1 MAEDMKVQVQKAKKA
16 AQLLATVSTQKK
28 NDFLGDLAQ
37 RLEGE
42 QSRIEQENQKDVKI
56 AVENNMKSGFI
67 DRLIL
72 NKKRIQ
78 GMADGLRQVAAL
90 ADPVGE
96 VMSGWKRP
104 NGLMV
109 TKVRVPLGVL
119 AIIYEARPNVTIDS
133 IGLGIK
139 SGNSLVLRGSS
150 SALNSNRLLILLAR
164 ESFRQYSL
172 PEDSVQLIE
181 STSHDDI
188 AQLLALR
195 EYIDVAIPRGGTGLI
210 HNVVTHSQ
218 VPVIETGVGNCHV
231 YVDKEADLGMAER
244 IVMNAKI
251 QRPSVCNAVETLLI
265 HQDIAK
271 IFLPQVSMSL
281 KKAGVEIRGCEQARQ
296 ILPDLIPA
304 TEDDWKTEYLDLIL
318 AVKVVKTLNEAIEHI
333 NTYGTRHSESII
345 TENYSNAKN
354 FMEKV
359 DSAAV
364 YVNASTRFT
373 DGEQFG
379 LGAEIG
385 ISTQKIHAR
394 GPMGLQELTT
404 IKYVVYGTGQIR
416 NA

>member
-150 SALNSNRLLILLAR
+150 STLNSNRLLILLAR
-164 ESFRQYSL
+164 ESLRQYSL

-218 VPVIETGVGNCHV
+218 VPVIETGVGNFHV

>member
-1 MAEDMKVQVQKAKKA
+1 VAEDMKVQAQKAKKA

-42 QSRIEQENQKDVKI
+42 QSRIEQENQKDIKI

-96 VMSGWKRP
+96 VISGWKRP

-164 ESFRQYSL
+164 ESLRQYSL

-195 EYIDVAIPRGGTGLI
+195 EYIDVAIPRGGAGLI

>member
-1 MAEDMKVQVQKAKKA
+1 MAEDMKVQAQKAKKA

-150 SALNSNRLLILLAR
+150 STLNSNRLLILLAR
-164 ESFRQYSL
+164 ESLRQYSL

>member
-96 VMSGWKRP
+96 VISGWKRP

-150 SALNSNRLLILLAR
+150 STLNSNRLLILLAR
-164 ESFRQYSL
+164 ESLRQYSL

>member
-1 MAEDMKVQVQKAKKA
+1 MAEDLKIQAQKAKKA
-16 AQLLATVSTQKK
+16 SQQLATVSTQKK
-28 NDFLGDLAQ
+28 NEFLEILAQ

-42 QSRIEQENQKDVKI
+42 QSQIENENQKDVKI
-56 AVENNMKSGFI
+56 AVENHMKPGFI

-78 GMADGLRQVAAL
+78 GMADGLRQVATL

-96 VMSGWKRP
+96 VISGWKRP
-104 NGLMV
+104 NGLVV

-119 AIIYEARPNVTIDS
+119 AIVYEARPNVTIDS

-139 SGNSLVLRGSS
+139 SGNALVLRGSHS
-150 SALNSNRLLILLAR
+150 TLNSNRFLTLLAR
-164 ESFRQYSL
+164 ESLRQCSL
-172 PEDSVQLIE
+172 PEDSVQIIE

-188 AQLLALR
+188 AQLLAMR
-195 EYIDVAIPRGGTGLI
+195 EYIDVAIPRGGAGLI
-210 HNVVTHSQ
+210 QNVVIHSQ

-231 YVDKEADLGMAER
+231 YVDKDADLEMAEK
-244 IVMNAKI
+244 IVVNAKT

-265 HQDIAK
+265 HQDIARV
-271 IFLPQVSMSL
+271 FLPQIVTTL
-281 KKAGVEIRGCEQARQ
+281 KQAGVEIRGCEQARE
-296 ILPDLIPA
+296 IRPDLISA

-318 AVKVVKTLNEAIEHI
+318 AVKVVKNLNEAVEHI

-345 TENYSNAKN
+345 TENYTNAKN
-354 FMEKV
+354 FLDKI
-359 DSAAV
+359 DAAAV

-385 ISTQKIHAR
+385 ISTQKLHAR

-404 IKYVVYGTGQIR
+404 TKFIIYGTGQIR
-416 NA
+416 QS

>member
-150 SALNSNRLLILLAR
+150 STLNSNRLLILLAR
-164 ESFRQYSL
+164 ESLRQYSL

-281 KKAGVEIRGCEQARQ
+281 KKAGAEIRGCEQARQ

>member
-42 QSRIEQENQKDVKI
+42 QSRIEQENQKDIKI

-96 VMSGWKRP
+96 VISGWKRP

-164 ESFRQYSL
+164 ESLRQYSL

-195 EYIDVAIPRGGTGLI
+195 EYIDVAIPRGGAGLI

>member
-1 MAEDMKVQVQKAKKA
+1 MAEDMKVQAQKAKKA

-42 QSRIEQENQKDVKI
+42 QSRIEQENQKDIKI

-96 VMSGWKRP
+96 VISGWKRP

-164 ESFRQYSL
+164 ESLRQYSL

-195 EYIDVAIPRGGTGLI
+195 EYIDVAIPRGGAGLI

>member
-1 MAEDMKVQVQKAKKA
+1 MAEDMKVQAQKAKKA

-150 SALNSNRLLILLAR
+150 STLNSNRLLILLAR
-164 ESFRQYSL
+164 ESLRQYSL

-195 EYIDVAIPRGGTGLI
+195 EYIDVAIPRGGAGLI

>member
-96 VMSGWKRP
+96 VISGWKRP

-150 SALNSNRLLILLAR
+150 STLNSNRLLILLAR
-164 ESFRQYSL
+164 ESLRQYSL

-195 EYIDVAIPRGGTGLI
+195 EYIDVAIPRGGAGLI

>member
-150 SALNSNRLLILLAR
+150 S
-164 ESFRQYSL
+164 
-172 PEDSVQLIE
+172 
-181 STSHDDI
+181 TS
-188 AQLLALR
+188 
-195 EYIDVAIPRGGTGLI
+195 
-210 HNVVTHSQ
+210 
-218 VPVIETGVGNCHV
+218 
-231 YVDKEADLGMAER
+231 
-244 IVMNAKI
+244 
-251 QRPSVCNAVETLLI
+251 
-265 HQDIAK
+265 
-271 IFLPQVSMSL
+271 
-281 KKAGVEIRGCEQARQ
+281 IR
-296 ILPDLIPA
+296 
-304 TEDDWKTEYLDLIL
+304 
-318 AVKVVKTLNEAIEHI
+318 
-333 NTYGTRHSESII
+333 
-345 TENYSNAKN
+345 
-354 FMEKV
+354 
-359 DSAAV
+359 
-364 YVNASTRFT
+364 T
-373 DGEQFG
+373 DC
-379 LGAEIG
+379 
-385 ISTQKIHAR
+385 
-394 GPMGLQELTT
+394 
-404 IKYVVYGTGQIR
+404 
-416 NA
+416 

>member
-1 MAEDMKVQVQKAKKA
+1 MAEDMKVQAQKAKKA

-28 NDFLGDLAQ
+28 NDFLGDLAK

-96 VMSGWKRP
+96 VISGWKRP

-164 ESFRQYSL
+164 ESLRQYSL

-195 EYIDVAIPRGGTGLI
+195 GYIDVAIPRGGAGLI

>member
-1 MAEDMKVQVQKAKKA
+1 VAEDMKVQAQKAKKA

-42 QSRIEQENQKDVKI
+42 QSRIEQENQKDIKI

-96 VMSGWKRP
+96 VISGWKRP

-195 EYIDVAIPRGGTGLI
+195 EYIDVAIPRGGAGLI

>member
-150 SALNSNRLLILLAR
+150 STLNSNRLLILLAR
-164 ESFRQYSL
+164 ESLRQYSL

-359 DSAAV
+359 DSAQFMSMLQPV
-364 YVNASTRFT
+364 LPMESNLVW
-373 DGEQFG
+373 EQ
-379 LGAEIG
+379 
-385 ISTQKIHAR
+385 K
-394 GPMGLQELTT
+394 
-404 IKYVVYGTGQIR
+404 
-416 NA
+416 

>member
-150 SALNSNRLLILLAR
+150 STLNSNRLLILLAR
-164 ESFRQYSL
+164 ESLRQYSL

-318 AVKVVKTLNEAIEHI
+318 AVKVVKTLNETIEHI

>member
-150 SALNSNRLLILLAR
+150 STLNSNRLLILLAR
-164 ESFRQYSL
+164 ESLRQYSL

>member
-195 EYIDVAIPRGGTGLI
+195 EYIDVAIPRGGAGLI

>member
-164 ESFRQYSL
+164 ESLRQYSL

>member
-56 AVENNMKSGFI
+56 AAENNMESGFI

-72 NKKRIQ
+72 NKKRIH

-90 ADPVGE
+90 ADPIGE

-104 NGLMV
+104 NGLLV

-139 SGNSLVLRGSS
+139 SGNALVLRGSS
-150 SALNSNRLLILLAR
+150 STLNSNRLLTLLAR
-164 ESFRQYSL
+164 ESLLQCSL
-172 PEDSVQLIE
+172 PENSVQLIE

-195 EYIDVAIPRGGTGLI
+195 EFIDVAIPRGGAGLI
-210 HNVVTHSQ
+210 HNVVNHSQ

-231 YVDKEADLGMAER
+231 YVDKEADLAMAER
-244 IVMNAKI
+244 IVVNAKT
-251 QRPSVCNAVETLLI
+251 QRPSVCNAAETLLV
-265 HQDIAK
+265 HQGIAK
-271 IFLPQVSMSL
+271 VFLPQITSSL
-281 KKAGVEIRGCEQARQ
+281 KQAGVEIRGCEQARQ
-296 ILPDLIPA
+296 IIPDLIPA
-304 TEDDWKTEYLDLIL
+304 TDEDWKIEYLDLII
-318 AVKVVKTLNEAIEHI
+318 AIKVVKDLNEAIEHI
-333 NTYGTRHSESII
+333 NTYGTHHSESII
-345 TENYSNAKN
+345 TENYSNARN
-354 FMEKV
+354 FMDKI

-385 ISTQKIHAR
+385 ISTQKLHAR

>member
-150 SALNSNRLLILLAR
+150 STLNSNRLLILLAR
-164 ESFRQYSL
+164 ESLRQYSL

-281 KKAGVEIRGCEQARQ
+281 KKAGIKPVKATNRVAT
-296 ILPDLIPA
+296 PA
-304 TEDDWKTEYLDLIL
+304 AKAPVLKSQRTTK
-318 AVKVVKTLNEAIEHI
+318 N
-333 NTYGTRHSESII
+333 NTG
-345 TENYSNAKN
+345 N
-354 FMEKV
+354 
-359 DSAAV
+359 
-364 YVNASTRFT
+364 
-373 DGEQFG
+373 G
-379 LGAEIG
+379 
-385 ISTQKIHAR
+385 QKKLKKKPNNGR
-394 GPMGLQELTT
+394 
-404 IKYVVYGTGQIR
+404 
-416 NA
+416 

>member
-164 ESFRQYSL
+164 ESLRQYSL

-195 EYIDVAIPRGGTGLI
+195 EYIDVAIPRGGAGLI

>member
-96 VMSGWKRP
+96 VISGWKRP

-164 ESFRQYSL
+164 ESLRQYSL

>member
-195 EYIDVAIPRGGTGLI
+195 GYIDVAIPRGGAGLI

-231 YVDKEADLGMAER
+231 YVDKEADLGMAEG
-244 IVMNAKI
+244 
-251 QRPSVCNAVETLLI
+251 LL
-265 HQDIAK
+265 
-271 IFLPQVSMSL
+271 
-281 KKAGVEIRGCEQARQ
+281 
-296 ILPDLIPA
+296 
-304 TEDDWKTEYLDLIL
+304 
-318 AVKVVKTLNEAIEHI
+318 
-333 NTYGTRHSESII
+333 
-345 TENYSNAKN
+345 
-354 FMEKV
+354 
-359 DSAAV
+359 
-364 YVNASTRFT
+364 
-373 DGEQFG
+373 
-379 LGAEIG
+379 
-385 ISTQKIHAR
+385 
-394 GPMGLQELTT
+394 
-404 IKYVVYGTGQIR
+404 
-416 NA
+416 